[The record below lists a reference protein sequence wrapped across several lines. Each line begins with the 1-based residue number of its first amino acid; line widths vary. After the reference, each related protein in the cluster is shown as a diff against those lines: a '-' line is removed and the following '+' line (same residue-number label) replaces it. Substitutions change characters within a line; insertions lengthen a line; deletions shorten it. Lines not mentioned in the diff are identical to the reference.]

1 MGPRRRTVALTSNLP
16 HERRLGGPR
25 QMPKN
30 RAVSSSAPKRSDA
43 IEITGGQ
50 RVALWFLGHLLKLW
64 GRTIR
69 IDISAKS
76 RAVLAQRDVPVAMI
90 LWHNRLFMA
99 AEIIRRIRGGKSF
112 HGIISASKDG
122 GWLVGFFKMVG
133 IQAIRGSSSW
143 GAREAVTAM
152 INVAKEGGD
161 LGITPDGPKGPIY
174 DFKPGGLII
183 ARRAKLPMILVGIE
197 FSRVK
202 QLGSWDRFIL
212 PLPFSTAKIRARQV
226 LPENLPRDRTE
237 ALAELS
243 AIMAEL
249 NGDRH

>member
-1 MGPRRRTVALTSNLP
+1 MV
-16 HERRLGGPR
+16 
-25 QMPKN
+25 
-30 RAVSSSAPKRSDA
+30 
-43 IEITGGQ
+43 
-50 RVALWFLGHLLKLW
+50 
-64 GRTIR
+64 
-69 IDISAKS
+69 
-76 RAVLAQRDVPVAMI
+76 

-99 AEIIRRIRGGKSF
+99 AEIIRRLRGGQSF

-122 GWLVGFFKMVG
+122 GWLAGFFQMVG
-133 IQAIRGSSSW
+133 IKAIRGSSNW

-174 DFKPGGLII
+174 EFKPGGLII
-183 ARRAKLPMILVGIE
+183 ARRAKLPMILMGIK

-202 QLGSWDRFIL
+202 QLGSWDRLIL
-212 PLPFSTAKIRARQV
+212 PLPFSAAEISARQV
-226 LPENLPRDRTE
+226 LPENLPRDRNE

-249 NGDRH
+249 NGDLH